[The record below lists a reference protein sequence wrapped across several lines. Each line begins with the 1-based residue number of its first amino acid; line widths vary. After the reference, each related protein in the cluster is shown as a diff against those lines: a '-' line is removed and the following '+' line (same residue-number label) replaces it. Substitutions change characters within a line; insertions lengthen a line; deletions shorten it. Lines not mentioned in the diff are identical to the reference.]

1 MLTLT
6 LIINQALESGD
17 WNKLKCFHNLLNIYK
32 DIVCRTLLSVYF
44 YSIKFSSYRFSF
56 FIVCSKSFQDRIRSV
71 IKVVPIGG
79 DESIMS
85 FCRLWIL
92 NWYHF
97 PICSFNIDPFQN
109 EKGNKIANFLDLLC
123 WPFLIITYRIFT
135 SSIAALTRERKLIS
149 QWSNAGC
156 EDSLTGGNKNCWKLW
171 CEKNINQVHCDLA
184 ALKGGLKLALHYF
197 IVVFLL

>member
-6 LIINQALESGD
+6 LIINQAIESGD

-135 SSIAALTRERKLIS
+135 SSITALTRERKLMS
-149 QWSNAGC
+149 QS
-156 EDSLTGGNKNCWKLW
+156 
-171 CEKNINQVHCDLA
+171 Q
-184 ALKGGLKLALHYF
+184 F
-197 IVVFLL
+197 VFSSC